1 MNQVA
6 SSAKKPQVQNSSGQ
20 PAAAKGLR
28 MCQTCGVPHGLVLD
42 CPAFRTL
49 APNCR
54 ANFANS
60 LAACTSCLST
70 YQMANPVVTVANLKV
85 IDMTA
90 RFQLP
95 GSKDHEILVGSMLY
109 TDQKVKLHFQKI
121 PCRWGHCAR
130 NCEKEG
136 SCNSLDVSVELK
148 GNELSRID
156 KIRKELEKKNWS
168 VEMGSTGETDPTRN
182 RKLLL
187 PVHCNVH
194 DRKVLKIDSVID
206 ASHGYGSPVLSRSI

>member
-1 MNQVA
+1 MLETLNEAKQTLLYIWSTSTSHKSNASSKKDRSSGAGGGKDTRVGSKKTGSKPNTRQMNQVA

-121 PCRWGHCAR
+121 PCR
-130 NCEKEG
+130 
-136 SCNSLDVSVELK
+136 
-148 GNELSRID
+148 
-156 KIRKELEKKNWS
+156 
-168 VEMGSTGETDPTRN
+168 
-182 RKLLL
+182 
-187 PVHCNVH
+187 
-194 DRKVLKIDSVID
+194 
-206 ASHGYGSPVLSRSI
+206 